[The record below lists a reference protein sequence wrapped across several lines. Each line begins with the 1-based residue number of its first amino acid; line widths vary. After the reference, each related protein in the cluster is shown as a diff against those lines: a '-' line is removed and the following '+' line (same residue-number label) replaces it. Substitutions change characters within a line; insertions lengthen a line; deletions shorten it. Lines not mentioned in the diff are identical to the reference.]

1 MVPATVMESAIHF
14 QPTT

>member
-1 MVPATVMESAIHF
+1 MTVMESAIHF